1 MFRTYQPKKRQR
13 SKVHGFRARMKTK
26 AGRAVLKARR
36 QRGRKRLTVT
46 TCRANVTPSGLAE
59 RYTASAET
67 VIIKPCTARE
77 RAIPRGIW
85 YWYMPAAAV

>member
-13 SKVHGFRARMKTK
+13 SKVHGFRARRKTK

-46 TCRANVTPSGLAE
+46 
-59 RYTASAET
+59 
-67 VIIKPCTARE
+67 K
-77 RAIPRGIW
+77 
-85 YWYMPAAAV
+85 